1 MLILL
6 HQNIELFMKKLTIDE
21 KKQNVIHFVERIDD
35 KYGGPAKSIPY
46 TAWVSS
52 SKSTKHI
59 IVSGSL
65 NNYDKNSV
73 CEKLGVEYYQYR
85 SMGPNKISFSPKAF
99 FQIFYLIF
107 MKKNIV
113 IHLHNAWNA
122 FPLYI
127 WFLRIF
133 FDFKIIISARGA
145 FFDWSLQQGRIRKK
159 IAWIIFQKNLLKKSN
174 IIHVTSIQEE
184 RALHNLGIRKNITL
198 IPNGIQYANN
208 LKDEENPRFVRFD
221 SNVLKI
227 LFISRIHPKK
237 GLDILLNSLMSN
249 KISYKIELCIAGE
262 FASKSYEQHIKSII
276 KSINKKVTINLL
288 GHVDAE
294 TTSSL
299 YASADIF
306 ILPSHSENFGIV
318 VAEALSHGLP
328 VITTIYTPWSEIEDF
343 SAGYIIDCNT
353 DQLIMALNKFQESD
367 STKKLRMSAQAK
379 ALIKKYDWVSLK
391 KQYEEMYELVT

>member
-1 MLILL
+1 MLMLL
-6 HQNIELFMKKLTIDE
+6 HQNIELFMKKLMIDE

-46 TAWVSS
+46 TAWISS
-52 SKSTKHI
+52 NKSTKHI

-73 CEKLGVEYYQYR
+73 CEELGIEYYQYR
-85 SMGPNKISFSPKAF
+85 NIGPKKIAFSPKAF
-99 FQIFYLIF
+99 FNIFCLIF

-145 FFDWSLQQGRIRKK
+145 FFDWSLQQGKMRKK
-159 IAWIIFQKNLLKKSN
+159 IAWIIFQKNLLKRSS
-174 IIHVTSIQEE
+174 IIHVTSIQEK
-184 RALHNLGIRKNITL
+184 RALYNLGIKKNITL
-198 IPNGIQYANN
+198 IPNGIQYPNN
-208 LKDEENPRFVRFD
+208 LKEEKNLRFIKSDD
-221 SNVLKI
+221 SVLKI

-237 GLDILLNSLMSN
+237 GLDILLNSLKSN
-249 KISYKIELCIAGE
+249 KISYKIELSIAGE
-262 FASKSYEQHIKSII
+262 FASKDYEQHIKNII
-276 KSINKKVTINLL
+276 KSIDKNVTINLI
-288 GHVDAE
+288 GHVDVE

-306 ILPSHSENFGIV
+306 ILPSYSENFGIV

-367 STKKLRMSAQAK
+367 TNKKLRMSYQAK
-379 ALIKKYDWVSLK
+379 ALIKKYDWISLQ
-391 KQYEEMYELVT
+391 KQYVEMYELVT